1 MELASALN
9 HFNTY
14 ESFSSSVQHQNQ
26 IPVNPDSHFHRASV
40 FLHAQSGVA
49 GAFVIF
55 VFIAVF
61 ILLPLVLWILA
72 LYLSVKC
79 NIGNSGAQVLSV
91 IIAFFFPI
99 FYLLFYLIYYTALG
113 NKCN

>member
-1 MELASALN
+1 MEMATALN
-9 HFNTY
+9 HLNTY
-14 ESFSSSVQHQNQ
+14 ESFSSSVLPQNQ
-26 IPVNPDSHFHRASV
+26 LPVNPDSHLHRASA
-40 FLHAQSGVA
+40 FLHAQTGVA
-49 GAFVIF
+49 GAFIIF

-61 ILLPLVLWILA
+61 ILLPLVLWIVA
-72 LYLSVKC
+72 LFLSVKC
-79 NIGNSGAQVLSV
+79 NTGNTGAQVLSV